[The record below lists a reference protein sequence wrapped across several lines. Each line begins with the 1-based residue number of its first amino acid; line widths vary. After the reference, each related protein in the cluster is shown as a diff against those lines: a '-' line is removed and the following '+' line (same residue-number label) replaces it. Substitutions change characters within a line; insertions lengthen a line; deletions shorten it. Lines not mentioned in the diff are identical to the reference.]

1 MYSSIWTVNQTA
13 IGQYSDRQM
22 DDNRSLFPR
31 LLAPV
36 IREALTDT
44 PVVCVLGPRQT
55 GKTTFVQQLAPG
67 PPCWKDP

>member
-1 MYSSIWTVNQTA
+1 
-13 IGQYSDRQM
+13 M

-55 GKTTFVQQLAPG
+55 GKTTLVQQLAPG